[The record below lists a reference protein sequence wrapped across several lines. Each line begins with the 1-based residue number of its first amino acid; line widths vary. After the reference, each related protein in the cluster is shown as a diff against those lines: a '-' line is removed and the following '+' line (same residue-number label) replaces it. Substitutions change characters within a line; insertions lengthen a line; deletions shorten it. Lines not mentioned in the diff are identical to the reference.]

1 MKNNIGKNKKTKKK
15 KKTILKKKRKK
26 TCKIKKRKKN
36 VGNRG
41 NYFRFGSVFIKKS
54 NQTKIF

>member
-41 NYFRFGSVFIKKS
+41 NYFRFGSVFIKK
-54 NQTKIF
+54 K